1 MNAEL
6 ATPGPDITVVVE
18 TSYEHFMTREYQDW
32 LSTSPYDR
40 SRSAYM
46 VHSVPE
52 KEVKGLT
59 KRLRQRAEHLFVT
72 SARSGFYESFGASWE
87 DFVKAMAE

>member
-1 MNAEL
+1 
-6 ATPGPDITVVVE
+6 
-18 TSYEHFMTREYQDW
+18 
-32 LSTSPYDR
+32 
-40 SRSAYM
+40 M